1 MNLTNETIE
10 STYGNVL
17 TIGTTAGTPTQ
28 GTLQNGA
35 GQDVTKLVVDEI
47 EANKIIQPQATI
59 AANGTSLATATLL
72 TAGVS
77 LVTSADSNNI
87 AVKLPTSQ
95 LGLIINVVNTSTRD
109 ISVFPYAVTD
119 SILGL
124 PAGTASIVPADNQL
138 YQFICVQNPTV
149 GVWSVTTPSQNG
161 TVKKSVSVN
170 LLADGSLPS
179 PSATT
184 STSSSPLLSASQ
196 TIFNPGASQTRIL
209 DSPAT
214 GVDWI
219 DANEFNVYSE
229 HRVTEVIFKSNILA
243 GSLTLDSNQQPGV
256 LMGLTN
262 TEFAYISL
270 GLRRVTQSQDTLQI
284 FSTTDLTGAAFSSI
298 YSYVFTEGSQ
308 LQLIAGLTHYMK
320 PGSSTL
326 YQQYTSASP
335 NSDWRPIN
343 DSNGNRAIYYSPY
356 IQYGSPTAPAADYPA
371 GFEFSGEMI
380 VKFEFR

>member
-109 ISVFPYAVTD
+109 ISVFPYAATD

-149 GVWSVTTPSQNG
+149 GVWSVTTPTSSNSV
-161 TVKKSVSVN
+161 TRTVSVN
-170 LLADGSLPS
+170 LVADGTNVGSGGESWSSQELLDANTTTYYPAS
-179 PSATT
+179 GNITVLDAPSANT
-184 STSSSPLLSASQ
+184 SWLDAPEFNTYNKVRVTGVTIKSNVPAGDLTFTSS
-196 TIFNPGASQTRIL
+196 
-209 DSPAT
+209 
-214 GVDWI
+214 
-219 DANEFNVYSE
+219 
-229 HRVTEVIFKSNILA
+229 
-243 GSLTLDSNQQPGV
+243 
-256 LMGLTN
+256 
-262 TEFAYISL
+262 
-270 GLRRVTQSQDTLQI
+270 QI
-284 FSTTDLTGAAFSSI
+284 
-298 YSYVFTEGSQ
+298 
-308 LQLIAGLTHYMK
+308 
-320 PGSSTL
+320 SSTL
-326 YQQYTSASP
+326 MGITSTQLYNMFGYMRVAYFLNGQQFTINEYNTYRFLNTYSASVNNGLSTGAISAYAGTNGDLYQQINISTPAS
-335 NSDWRPIN
+335 SWRETK
-343 DSNGNRAIYYSPY
+343 DSNGNRSIYFGPY
-356 IQYGSPTAPAADYPA
+356 IGYGSSSTSYTGYPV
-371 GFEFSGEMI
+371 GFSFEAEVIFELEFSL
-380 VKFEFR
+380 